1 VSAAAW
7 APPEFSS
14 AFKRRYFIAPG
25 FVSVITGLKPGLNER
40 GANYMSAVAEQK
52 KIFKGGSFL
61 IEERTPDEIFTPE
74 DFTEEHRMIA
84 DTTRQF
90 VDNEVTPH
98 LDELEQ
104 HNWNLSRELVRKA
117 ADLGLIG
124 ANIPEEFGGLG
135 LDQTSGALI
144 GENIG
149 RSASFATTLGAES
162 GIGLLP
168 IIYFATEAAKQKYL
182 PRIASGEIITAYAL
196 TEAGSGSDAMAA
208 KATARLSDDGNE
220 YILNGEKM
228 WITNGGFADIF
239 IVFAKVDG
247 DKFTA
252 FIVERQPGL
261 TSGAEEHKMG
271 IKGSSTT
278 ALVLSDVRTPVEN
291 LLGEVGKGHK
301 IAFNVLNIGRFKLG
315 AMCVGGM
322 KLMVHES
329 VRYANERHQFG
340 KSISSFG
347 AIKAKLAEQAI
358 RTWVG
363 ESMIYRTLGMIEA
376 GVGAVDAKDMDARL
390 RAIEEYAAECSII
403 KVALSEY
410 CDYVVDEMVQIYG
423 GYGYS
428 ADYPAERAYR
438 DSRINRIFEG
448 TNEIN
453 RMLIPGRLMKSAL
466 SGNLALLPAAQ
477 ALMDEV
483 LSPQLA
489 SFDDDDALLAAE
501 EKLARNAKKVA
512 LMTLGTA
519 AQKYMMK
526 LGDQQ
531 EILMGIADIIMDTYA
546 METAI
551 LRARKLVA
559 SQSEKAAARYLDI
572 TRVFCNDAVGRI
584 ESRARATLA
593 GMSEGDE
600 LRTLLA
606 ALRRFVKQQP
616 MNTIAA
622 RQRIADGLIAA
633 NKYIF

>member
-1 VSAAAW
+1 
-7 APPEFSS
+7 
-14 AFKRRYFIAPG
+14 
-25 FVSVITGLKPGLNER
+25 
-40 GANYMSAVAEQK
+40 MSAVAEEK
-52 KIFKGGSFL
+52 KIIKGGAFL
-61 IEERTPDEIFTPE
+61 IEERTPEEIFTPE

-84 DTTRQF
+84 ETTRQF
-90 VDNEVTPH
+90 IDNEVVPRIE
-98 LDELEQ
+98 ELEK
-104 HNWNLSRELVRKA
+104 HDWKLSRELIGKA
-117 ADLGLIG
+117 AELGLIG
-124 ANIPEEFGGLG
+124 ANIPEEYGGLG

-168 IIYFATEAAKQKYL
+168 IVYFATEAAKQKYL
-182 PRIASGEIITAYAL
+182 PQIAAGELVTAYAL
-196 TEAGSGSDAMAA
+196 TEAGAGSDAMAG
-208 KATARLSDDGNE
+208 KATAKLSEDGKE
-220 YILNGEKM
+220 YIINGEKM

-247 DKFTA
+247 DKFSA

-278 ALVLSDVRTPVEN
+278 ALVLSDVRTPIEN

-301 IAFNVLNIGRFKLG
+301 IAFNILNIGRFKLG

-322 KLMVHES
+322 KLMAHES
-329 VRYANERHQFG
+329 VRYANERQQFG

-347 AIKAKLAEQAI
+347 AIKAKLGEQAI
-358 RTWVG
+358 LTWVG

-376 GVGAVDAKDMDARL
+376 GIGAVDSNDLDARL

-410 CDYVVDEMVQIYG
+410 CNYVADEMVQIFG

-453 RMLIPGRLMKSAL
+453 RMLIPGRLMKNAM
-466 SGNLALLPAAQ
+466 SGRLALLPAAQ

-483 LSPQLA
+483 LSPQM
-489 SFDDDDALLAAE
+489 SGFDDDDSLLAAE
-501 EKLARNAKKVA
+501 QKLTANAKKVA

-526 LGDQQ
+526 LGEQQ

-559 SQSEKAAARYLDI
+559 TKGESASERYLDM
-572 TRVFCNDAVGRI
+572 TRVFCNDAVERI
-584 ESRARATLA
+584 EARAKNTLS
-593 GMSEGDE
+593 GMAEGDE

-606 ALRRFVKQQP
+606 ALRRFTKLQP

-622 RQRIADGLIAA
+622 RQRIADEMIEK
-633 NKYIF
+633 NKWVY

>member
-1 VSAAAW
+1 
-7 APPEFSS
+7 
-14 AFKRRYFIAPG
+14 
-25 FVSVITGLKPGLNER
+25 
-40 GANYMSAVAEQK
+40 MSAVAEQK
-52 KIFKGGSFL
+52 KLIKGGAFL
-61 IEERTPDEIFTPE
+61 IEERQPEEIFTPE

-90 VDNEVTPH
+90 IDNEVVTRI
-98 LDELEQ
+98 DELEK
-104 HNWNLSRELVRKA
+104 HDWKLSRELVGKA
-117 ADLGLIG
+117 AELGLIG
-124 ANIPEEFGGLG
+124 ANIPEEYGGLG

-168 IIYFATEAAKQKYL
+168 IVYFATDAAKQKYL
-182 PRIASGEIITAYAL
+182 PKIAAGELITAYAL

-208 KATARLSDDGNE
+208 KATARLSDDGKE

-247 DKFTA
+247 DKFSA

-376 GVGAVDAKDMDARL
+376 GIGAVDSKDMDARL

-410 CDYVVDEMVQIYG
+410 CDFVVDEMVQIYG

-483 LSPQLA
+483 LSPQIQG
-489 SFDDDDALLAAE
+489 FDDDETLLATE
-501 EKLARNAKKVA
+501 QKLATNAKKVA

-546 METAI
+546 MESAI
-551 LRARKLVA
+551 LRARKLA
-559 SQSEKAAARYLDI
+559 SSQGEKAAERYLDM

-584 ESRARATLA
+584 ESKAKSTLA

-606 ALRRFVKQQP
+606 ALRRFTKLQP

-622 RQRIADGLIAA
+622 RQRIAGDLIAA
-633 NKYIF
+633 NKWIY

>member
-1 VSAAAW
+1 
-7 APPEFSS
+7 
-14 AFKRRYFIAPG
+14 
-25 FVSVITGLKPGLNER
+25 
-40 GANYMSAVAEQK
+40 MSAVAEQK
-52 KIFKGGSFL
+52 KLIKGGAFL
-61 IEERTPDEIFTPE
+61 IEERTPEEIFTPE

-90 VDNEVTPH
+90 IDNEVVTRI
-98 LDELEQ
+98 DELEK
-104 HNWNLSRELVRKA
+104 HDWKLSRELVAKA
-117 ADLGLIG
+117 AELGLIG
-124 ANIPEEFGGLG
+124 ANIPEEYGGLG

-168 IIYFATEAAKQKYL
+168 IVYFATDAAKQKYL
-182 PRIASGEIITAYAL
+182 PKIASGELITAYAL

-208 KATARLSDDGNE
+208 KATARLSDDGKE

-247 DKFTA
+247 DKFSA

-358 RTWVG
+358 RTWIG

-376 GVGAVDAKDMDARL
+376 SVGAVDAKDMDARL

-483 LSPQLA
+483 LSPQMA
-489 SFDDDDALLAAE
+489 GFDDDDSLLAAE
-501 EKLARNAKKVA
+501 QKLTTNAKKVA

-551 LRARKLVA
+551 LRARKLAA
-559 SQSEKAAARYLDI
+559 SQGEKTAERYLDM
-572 TRVFCNDAVGRI
+572 TRVFCNDAVQRI
-584 ESRARATLA
+584 EGKAKNTLA

-606 ALRRFVKQQP
+606 ALRRFTKLQP

-622 RQRIADGLIAA
+622 RQRIADDLIAA
-633 NKYIF
+633 NKWIY

>member
-1 VSAAAW
+1 
-7 APPEFSS
+7 
-14 AFKRRYFIAPG
+14 
-25 FVSVITGLKPGLNER
+25 
-40 GANYMSAVAEQK
+40 MSAVAEER
-52 KIFKGGSFL
+52 KIIKGGAFL
-61 IEERTPDEIFTPE
+61 IEERTPEEIFTPE
-74 DFTEEHRMIA
+74 DFTEEHTMIA

-90 VDNEVTPH
+90 IDNEVMPRI
-98 LDELEQ
+98 DELEK
-104 HNWNLSRELVRKA
+104 HDWKLSRELVAKA
-117 ADLGLIG
+117 AELGLIG
-124 ANIPEEFGGLG
+124 ANIPEEYGGLG

-168 IIYFATEAAKQKYL
+168 IVYFATEAAKQKYL
-182 PRIASGEIITAYAL
+182 PRIAAGELITAYAL
-196 TEAGSGSDAMAA
+196 TEAGAGSDAMAG
-208 KATARLSDDGNE
+208 KATAKLSDDGKE
-220 YILNGEKM
+220 YIINGEKM

-247 DKFTA
+247 DKFSA

-301 IAFNVLNIGRFKLG
+301 IAFNILNIGRFKLG

-329 VRYANERHQFG
+329 VRYANERQQFG
-340 KSISSFG
+340 KSISNFG
-347 AIKAKLAEQAI
+347 AIKAKLGEQAI
-358 RTWVG
+358 LTWVG
-363 ESMIYRTLGMIEA
+363 EAMTYRTLGLIEA
-376 GVGAVDAKDMDARL
+376 GIGAVDSKDLDARL

-410 CDYVVDEMVQIYG
+410 CNHVADEMVQIFG

-453 RMLIPGRLMKSAL
+453 RMLIPGRLMKSAM
-466 SGNLALLPAAQ
+466 SGRLALLPAAQ

-483 LSPQLA
+483 LSPQM
-489 SFDDDDALLAAE
+489 SGFDDDESLLAAE
-501 EKLARNAKKVA
+501 QKLTTNAKKVA

-526 LGDQQ
+526 LADQQ
-531 EILMGIADIIMDTYA
+531 EILMGIADIIMDAYA

-559 SQSEKAAARYLDI
+559 AKGENASERYLDM

-584 ESRARATLA
+584 EARAKTTLS
-593 GMSEGDE
+593 GMAEGDE

-606 ALRRFVKQQP
+606 ALRRFTKLQP
-616 MNTIAA
+616 LNTIAA
-622 RQRIADGLIAA
+622 RQRIADAMIEK
-633 NKYIF
+633 NRWVY

>member
-1 VSAAAW
+1 
-7 APPEFSS
+7 
-14 AFKRRYFIAPG
+14 
-25 FVSVITGLKPGLNER
+25 
-40 GANYMSAVAEQK
+40 MSAVAEQK
-52 KIFKGGSFL
+52 TTIKGGAFL
-61 IEERTPDEIFTPE
+61 IEERTTEEIFTPE

-90 VDNEVTPH
+90 IDNEVSPRI
-98 LDELEQ
+98 DELEK
-104 HNWNLSRELVRKA
+104 HDWKLARELVGKA

-135 LDQTSGALI
+135 LDQTSGALV

-168 IIYFATEAAKQKYL
+168 IIYFATEEAKQKYL
-182 PRIASGEIITAYAL
+182 PKIASGELITAYAL

-208 KATARLSDDGNE
+208 KATARLSDDGKE

-247 DKFTA
+247 DKFSA

-340 KSISSFG
+340 KPISSFG

-376 GVGAVDAKDMDARL
+376 GIGAVDSKDMDARL
-390 RAIEEYAAECSII
+390 RAIEEYASECSIV

-410 CDYVVDEMVQIYG
+410 CDFVVDEMVQIYG

-483 LSPQLA
+483 LSPQLGGL
-489 SFDDDDALLAAE
+489 DDDESLLAAE
-501 EKLARNAKKVA
+501 QKLTTNAKKVA

-531 EILMGIADIIMDTYA
+531 EILMGIADIILDTYA

-551 LRARKLVA
+551 LRARKLA
-559 SQSEKAAARYLDI
+559 NSQGEEAAARYLDM
-572 TRVFCNDAVGRI
+572 TRVFCNDAVERI
-584 ESRARATLA
+584 EAKAKNTLA

-606 ALRRFVKQQP
+606 ALRRFTKLQP
-616 MNTIAA
+616 LNTIAA
-622 RQRIADGLIAA
+622 RQRIADELIAA
-633 NKYIF
+633 NKYIY